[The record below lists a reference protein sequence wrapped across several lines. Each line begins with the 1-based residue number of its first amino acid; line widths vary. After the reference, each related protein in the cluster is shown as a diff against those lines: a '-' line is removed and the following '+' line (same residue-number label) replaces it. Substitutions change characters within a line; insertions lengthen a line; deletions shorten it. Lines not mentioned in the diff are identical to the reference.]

1 MYYLPF
7 HRVRK
12 GFLVIQENEV
22 KEAIQDHK
30 VTKDQ
35 QEMLVWK
42 DRLYVITAFDA
53 KQLLQELPTWNK
65 WGCLPLLQGED
76 GDQGLMGF
84 QGFPGPKVCVHSF
97 LLDLKI
103 KIYRLKIFTEW
114 KY

>member
-12 GFLVIQENEV
+12 GFWVIQENEV

-30 VTKDQ
+30 VNKDQ

-53 KQLLQELPTWNK
+53 KQLLPRVTNVKLVRMPASIA
-65 WGCLPLLQGED
+65 GRRRRSRFD
-76 GDQGLMGF
+76 GFSRIPRSKSM
-84 QGFPGPKVCVHSF
+84 CSF
-97 LLDLKI
+97 FSV
-103 KIYRLKIFTEW
+103 RS
-114 KY
+114 

>member
-12 GFLVIQENEV
+12 GFWVIQENEV

-42 DRLYVITAFDA
+42 DRLYVIAAFDA
-53 KQLLQELPTWNK
+53 K
-65 WGCLPLLQGED
+65 
-76 GDQGLMGF
+76 
-84 QGFPGPKVCVHSF
+84 
-97 LLDLKI
+97 
-103 KIYRLKIFTEW
+103 
-114 KY
+114 